1 MRRRLPSL
9 NALRTFEAA
18 ARHCSFKL
26 AAKELRVTESAVSRQ
41 IRNLEVQLGAR
52 LFERLNRR
60 VRLTKAGESFLPT
73 LSTAFDDIASATG
86 RIFPDLAQPVR
97 SKRLQIAAE
106 TSVGECWLRPRLGKF
121 RRAHPQVEIEVLL
134 TDGRQVYPC
143 DQADIVVHYGSG
155 SWPGLH
161 TELLMTL
168 TEFPVCS
175 RELANGNRPLR
186 KPTDL
191 CHWTLLHEDTTS
203 LWELWL
209 KGAGANEID
218 WTIGPIFHNS
228 ALCLDSA
235 IAGDGVALGDELVA
249 GDHLLGGR
257 LVKPFC
263 YNRPA
268 DAALYLL
275 ILPELLDLEEVS
287 IFREWLHTEIKQ
299 FVDACRQFGKEEPY
313 PQNLV
318 LESTV

>member
-18 ARHCSFKL
+18 ARHSSFKL
-26 AAKELRVTESAVSRQ
+26 AAKELHVTQSAVSRQ
-41 IRNLEVQLGAR
+41 IQNLEDQLGVR

-60 VRLTKAGESFLPT
+60 VSLTKAGESYLPT
-73 LSTAFDDIASATG
+73 LSEAFNDIARATE
-86 RIFPDLAQPVR
+86 RIFPDLVTTTR
-97 SKRLQIAAE
+97 NKRLQISAE
-106 TSVGECWLRPRLGKF
+106 ISVGECWLRPRLSKF

-134 TDGRQVYPC
+134 TDSRQIYPY

-155 SWPGLH
+155 NWPGLH

-175 RELANGNRPLR
+175 RELLRGKRPLR
-186 KPTDL
+186 KPEDL
-191 CHWTLLHEDTTS
+191 CHCTLLHEDTTE

-209 KGAGANEID
+209 KGAGVNDID
-218 WTIGPIFHNS
+218 WTIGPILHNS

-249 GDHLLGGR
+249 GDHLLAGR
-257 LVKPFC
+257 LVKPFR
-263 YNRPA
+263 YHRRA

-275 ILPELLDLEEVS
+275 TPPELLELEEVS
-287 IFREWLHTEIKQ
+287 IFRGWLNTEIKH
-299 FVDACRQFGKEEPY
+299 FADACRQLRKEEPY

-318 LESTV
+318 LE